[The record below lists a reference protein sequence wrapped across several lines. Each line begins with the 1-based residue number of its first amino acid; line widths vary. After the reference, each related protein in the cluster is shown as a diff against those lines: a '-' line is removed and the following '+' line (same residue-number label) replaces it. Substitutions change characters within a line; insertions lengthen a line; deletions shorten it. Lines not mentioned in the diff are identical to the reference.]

1 MKYTLYIGLNDKDTK
16 RQEISTI
23 EAYKLVAREACRLV
37 DGATIF
43 EATGYYRH
51 EDGTIVIEQSLRCEV
66 FTDDRKG
73 EKLLMEFSFSLW
85 GDNAKVWNLW
95 VKKGWIERKKSLI
108 HLSVQVD
115 CPDGMAC
122 SRYNPQHTRDG
133 KVDFNWMLDISDES
147 LKALV
152 EETVRRFMEAA

>member
-1 MKYTLYIGLNDKDTK
+1 MTFFYDEGGRGIVYLKDHTVYPIDVRADWHGMHRFLIHWDKPN
-16 RQEISTI
+16 
-23 EAYKLVAREACRLV
+23 
-37 DGATIF
+37 
-43 EATGYYRH
+43 
-51 EDGTIVIEQSLRCEV
+51 
-66 FTDDRKG
+66 RKG